1 MDQRSVDRAPFVFAK
16 VLRDDGSPLPGPIM
30 VDLVCQGSVHKQA
43 FTFDEGSFGFS
54 LGEERSGSSDA
65 SVSGTQSNRNDP
77 FSRIR
82 GQESGT
88 MNLSNCNVRSGLP
101 RFKSDVIGLDVI
113 RCVKN
118 ADVGTLVL
126 RRLGQV
132 QGLTVSRYGSQ
143 RPKEGTESVREG
155 R

>member
-1 MDQRSVDRAPFVFAK
+1 
-16 VLRDDGSPLPGPIM
+16 M
-30 VDLVCQGSVHKQA
+30 VDLVCRGSVNKQA
-43 FTFDEGSFGFS
+43 FTFDEGSFSSS

-88 MNLSNCNVRSGLP
+88 MNLSDCNVRSGLP
-101 RFKSDVIGLDVI
+101 GFKSDVIGLDVI
-113 RCVKN
+113 RYMEN
-118 ADVGTLVL
+118 ADVSTLVL
-126 RRLGQV
+126 RCLDQV
-132 QGLTVSRYGSQ
+132 QGLTVNRYGSQ